1 MYNNE
6 FSQEFEQAI
15 GQELETG
22 ESSLETFEFN
32 PEFLGETSGEAQGES
47 FEMNEM
53 SGELNET
60 QEMEMAH
67 ELLEVSN
74 EEELNMFL
82 GSLIK
87 KAGRGLSNFAK
98 SSVGRAIGGA
108 LKAVAKKVIPI
119 AGGALGTFVG
129 GPLGGMV
136 GSKLGSMASNL
147 FELELEGLSPEDR
160 EFEVA
165 RAYVR
170 FANSAVQRGA
180 AIQRQN
186 PGASAPAVTRQV
198 LASAARQHAPGL
210 LRPRNPDGTFRSM
223 HARPGQ
229 RPTAARPGQRPGA
242 RRPAYAAAPGR
253 PAYSGPRRP
262 GSTAPGRPAPAYGNA
277 PAYSNAPAYGN
288 APVYGGAPAYGAPAP
303 AYASNG
309 YAPASNGYS
318 QPAYDDA
325 GDQSQDGY
333 APAPTRA
340 TQGMWSR
347 RGRTLVIHL

>member
-32 PEFLGETSGEAQGES
+32 PEFLGETNGEAQGES
-47 FEMNEM
+47 FEMNEL

-60 QEMEMAH
+60 QEMELAH

-82 GSLIK
+82 GSLIR
-87 KAGRGLSNFAK
+87 KAGKGLSSFAK

-108 LKAVAKKVIPI
+108 LKSVAKKVIPI

-170 FANSAVQRGA
+170 FANSAAQQGA
-180 AIQRQN
+180 AVQRQN
-186 PGASAPAVTRQV
+186 PGAPAPVVTRQV

-210 LRPRNPDGTFRSM
+210 LRPRNPDGTFRST
-223 HARPGQ
+223 RPGQ
-229 RPTAARPGQRPGA
+229 RPVGRPATGNGA
-242 RRPAYAAAPGR
+242 RRPAYANGARRPGPPAYAGAARR
-253 PAYSGPRRP
+253 PAYGP
-262 GSTAPGRPAPAYGNA
+262 GPAPAY
-277 PAYSNAPAYGN
+277 
-288 APVYGGAPAYGAPAP
+288 GAPAYGAPA
-303 AYASNG
+303 SNG
-309 YAPASNGYS
+309 YAA
-318 QPAYDDA
+318 QPAYNGSGA
-325 GDQSQDGY
+325 PEENGY
-333 APAPTRA
+333 VFPPTRS
-340 TQGMWSR
+340 TSGSWIR
-347 RGRTLVIHL
+347 RGRTLVIEL